1 MREFI
6 LLLLLFFIWIHHMR
20 MGELKLNGL
29 HPEVEDMT
37 ILDLRFPRPSSP
49 ALDQMLDFLNVP

>member
-1 MREFI
+1 
-6 LLLLLFFIWIHHMR
+6 MR
-20 MGELKLNGL
+20 MDELKLSHL
-29 HPEVEDMT
+29 HTEFEDVI